1 MSDPAGTAPLLV
13 EIGTE
18 ELPPRVLRRLSEE
31 FANALSAGL
40 EAARLDSGEATP
52 YATPRRLAV
61 HVEAVARAQPS
72 REVER
77 RGPRLDIAF
86 DAAGNP
92 TPAALGFARSCGVS
106 VAELEPLETA
116 KGAWLVWRSTRTGER
131 AAALIPGIVATAL
144 ARLPLPRRMR
154 WSDREFEFV
163 RPVHWVVLL
172 LGEEVIEAE
181 ILGVRT
187 GSATRGHRFHH
198 PEAIALRHPADYA
211 GVLRDP
217 GHVIA
222 DFDARVE
229 SIRAQAC
236 EAAAAAGGQVQT
248 DEVLLE
254 EVAALVE
261 WPLALRGDFDPEFLA
276 LPDPV
281 LAATMKGHQRYFP
294 IADAE
299 GRLLPH
305 FVAVANIESRN
316 PDTVRE
322 GNERVIR
329 PRLRDAEFFFR
340 EDLKKSLDDRSDEL
354 RGIVFQEGLGTLHDK
369 SVRVSRLAGEVA
381 AAMELSEESVR
392 LARRAGLLC
401 KCDLVTEVVGEF
413 PELQGVM
420 GGEYARRSG
429 ESEAVADAIG
439 EHYLPAFAGDALP
452 ATPIG
457 RALAISDRV
466 DSLVGLFS
474 IGQAPSGDRDPFGL
488 RRAALGVLRIL
499 IEGGIDSDLSVLL
512 SAAAAGYS
520 DMAALAPTTPIQAA
534 PSPGPAEADTL
545 NRVAEFI
552 VERLRTWYASQGVP
566 ATVFAAVHACR
577 PARPLDFDRRIQAVD
592 AFRRLPEAE
601 SLSAANKRIGNILRQ
616 AGHATTAPR
625 RPARDPTVEYPDNYM
640 DSADM
645 AAGRVDESMLEDG
658 AERELYERL
667 GNLDPK
673 VEEGLRAGDYGA
685 AMLLLATLRDSID
698 AFFDAVLV
706 MTDDEAVRANRLA
719 LLGRIRSL
727 FLETADISLL
737 QG

>member
-1 MSDPAGTAPLLV
+1 MSDAAGTASLLV

-18 ELPPRVLRRLSEE
+18 ELPPRALRRLSEE

-61 HVEAVARAQPS
+61 HVGAVARTQPS

-106 VAELEPLETA
+106 VADLEPLETA
-116 KGAWLVWRSTRTGER
+116 KGAWLAWRSTRTGER

-172 LGEEVIEAE
+172 LGEEAIEAE

-198 PEAIALRHPADYA
+198 PEAIALQHPADYT

-222 DFDARVE
+222 DFDARIE

-236 EAAAAAGGQVQT
+236 EAAAAAGGQPET
-248 DEVLLE
+248 DEALLQ

-261 WPLALRGDFDPEFLA
+261 WPVALLGSFDPEFLD

-281 LAATMKGHQRYFP
+281 LRATMKGHQRYFP
-294 IADAE
+294 VTNPR

-305 FVAVANIESRN
+305 FVAVANIESRR

-340 EDLKKSLDDRSDEL
+340 EDLKTPLAERRDEL

-369 SVRVSRLAGEVA
+369 SERVSALAGEIA
-381 AAMELSEESVR
+381 AAMGESEEAIAW
-392 LARRAGLLC
+392 ARRAGLLC

-420 GGEYARRSG
+420 GAEYARRSG
-429 ESEAVADAIG
+429 EPEPVSVALG
-439 EHYLPAFAGDALP
+439 EIYLPGFAGDALP
-452 ATPIG
+452 ATPTG
-457 RALAISDRV
+457 RALAIADRL
-466 DSLVGLFS
+466 DSLVGLFA

-488 RRAALGVLRIL
+488 RRAALGVVRIL
-499 IEGGIDSDLSVLL
+499 IEGELDLDLERLL
-512 SAAAAGYS
+512 AAAAGSYS
-520 DMAALAPTTPIQAA
+520 VAPAPEPTTPLQEDDPARPAA
-534 PSPGPAEADTL
+534 EPTTPFQEADHPGL
-545 NRVAEFI
+545 ANRGAPAQVLEFL
-552 VERLRTWYASQGVP
+552 VERLRTYFTAQGVP
-566 ATVFAAVHACR
+566 ATVFAAVHARR

-601 SLSAANKRIGNILRQ
+601 SLAAANKRIGNILRQ
-616 AGHATTAPR
+616 AGD
-625 RPARDPTVEYPDNYM
+625 PAL
-640 DSADM
+640 AH
-645 AAGRVDESMLEDG
+645 VDESMLADG
-658 AERELYERL
+658 AERDLHTCLRTLGPEVEGRL
-667 GNLDPK
+667 
-673 VEEGLRAGDYGA
+673 EAGDYGA
-685 AMLLLATLRDSID
+685 AMHLLATLRDSVD

-706 MTDDEAVRANRLA
+706 MAEDEAVRANRLA
-719 LLGRIRSL
+719 LLGRVHAL
-727 FLETADISLL
+727 FLEVADISVL
-737 QG
+737 QD